1 MPAAP
6 AGIIK
11 LCVMPA
17 GKNIPSIKDQCSDF
31 HDILFLNDQKNE
43 LDSDDKI

>member
-6 AGIIK
+6 ASIIK
-11 LCVMPA
+11 SCVMPV
-17 GKNIPSIKDQCSDF
+17 GKNLPSIKDQCSDF
-31 HDILFLNDQKNE
+31 HDFFLNDQKNE